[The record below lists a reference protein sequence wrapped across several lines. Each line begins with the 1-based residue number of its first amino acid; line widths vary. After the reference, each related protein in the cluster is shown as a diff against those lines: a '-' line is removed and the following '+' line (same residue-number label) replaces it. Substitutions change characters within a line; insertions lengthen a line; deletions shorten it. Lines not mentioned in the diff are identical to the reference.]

1 MDTEHPQEQTEAAG
15 GASDVDRRV
24 MRVVCAAIRND
35 HYDVICAPRHWD
47 CLMRAQV
54 ACSVGAWSKAEQ
66 GFVNQYGDFLTR
78 EEAWKVATEAGQI
91 VRRVGGDEGRLFS
104 ENLY

>member
-1 MDTEHPQEQTEAAG
+1 MTTEHPQEQTEAAG
-15 GASDVDRRV
+15 GASAVDRRV

-35 HYDVICAPRHWD
+35 HYDIICAPRHWD

-54 ACSVGAWSKAEQ
+54 ARSVGAWSKAEQ
-66 GFVNQYGDFLTR
+66 GFVDQHGNFLTR
-78 EEAWKVATEAGQI
+78 EEAWKIASEAGQI
-91 VRRVGGDEGRLFS
+91 VRRVGGDEGCLYS